1 MAPPPRRQ
9 LTRATVSDEHELATA
24 ELLGALTYGQLR
36 AYTTAVAIV
45 PLAPDL
51 ERGEIMLA
59 FSDRERE
66 RYRTMRARLDELTD
80 LPGPIMQRQKA
91 GFDRFFDDLAIDD
104 WLSGVAFL
112 AVGLPLS
119 ADFARAVAPTVDVR
133 TAEVL
138 VGALAGR
145 SRTEEFAREQLR
157 ALLEDEE
164 HHQRT
169 RRLVADVIGVALT
182 EFTAA
187 LGSTDAL
194 RVLFERHAD
203 DEQVT
208 AEQVV
213 KHMAIDVLEGHRRRM
228 HQLSLEDLE

>member
-1 MAPPPRRQ
+1 MR
-9 LTRATVSDEHELATA
+9 DELELATA

-51 ERGEIMLA
+51 ERGEVVLD

-66 RYRTMRARLDELTD
+66 RYATMRARLEELTD
-80 LPGPIMQRQKA
+80 LPRPVMQRQKE
-91 GFDRFFDDLAIDD
+91 GFDRFFDGLTIDS

-119 ADFARAVAPTVDVR
+119 ADFARAVAPTVDDE
-133 TAEVL
+133 TASIIVS
-138 VGALAGR
+138 ALAGR
-145 SRTEEFAREQLR
+145 SRTEAFAREQLQE
-157 ALLEDEE
+157 LLDQEE
-164 HHQRT
+164 HHQRA
-169 RRLVADVIGVALT
+169 RQMVADVIGVALT
-182 EFTAA
+182 EFTAS

-194 RVLFERHAD
+194 RVLFEQHAA
-203 DEQVT
+203 DEDLT

-213 KHMAIDVLEGHRRRM
+213 KRMAIDVLEAHRRRM
-228 HQLSLEDLE
+228 HALDLEDLE

>member
-1 MAPPPRRQ
+1 M
-9 LTRATVSDEHELATA
+9 TDGVKDELDLATA

-45 PLAPDL
+45 ALAPDL
-51 ERGEIMLA
+51 ERSEVMLA

-66 RYRTMRARLDELTD
+66 RYRTMRSRLEELTD
-80 LPGPIMQRQKA
+80 LPRPIMQRQKA
-91 GFDRFFDDLAIDD
+91 AFDRFFDDLAIDD

-119 ADFARAVAPTVDVR
+119 ADFARAVAPTVDDR

-138 VGALAGR
+138 VDALAGR
-145 SRTEEFAREQLR
+145 SRTEEFARQQLR
-157 ALLEDEE
+157 ALLDTDE
-164 HHQRT
+164 HHDRA
-169 RRLVADVIGVALT
+169 RRLVADVIGIALT
-182 EFTAA
+182 EFTGS

-194 RVLFERHAD
+194 RVLFEQHAAEED
-203 DEQVT
+203 LT

-213 KHMAIDVLEGHRRRM
+213 KRMAIDVLESHRRRM
-228 HQLSLEDLE
+228 HALGLDDLE